1 MEQHLKIN
9 KNFKAIIVCSRIFTI
24 TPISILFYQAHGLSF
39 SQIMIMR
46 IATFLST
53 SLIELPSGYIG
64 DRIGYKKVVQIG
76 LYLTLLSCL
85 GHIFSDSF
93 TSFMIWKIM
102 WGVGLAMLS
111 GADEAWYYASLMSLG
126 RENQYGNN
134 ISEAHSMVQ
143 FITAFSLIISS
154 ALFFLDIRLPF
165 AFNAIFFCV
174 ALVATKNLKDNK
186 QLHNIKSV
194 QGKKNNFSLESIYQI
209 INHTNIYFLF
219 ADVLF
224 VSTTIFMFETYQ
236 PQMTESNIPV
246 SYFGIIY
253 FLFSLI
259 TGFGARFYSFIENKY
274 ANVLKFDLKYY
285 FFLVVLQALSSLA
298 VCFFSSN
305 TFIILLIFSIQE
317 FIFGYFRVYSN
328 VAINKNVDNAYRATI
343 LSVKSLLNSV
353 FKIIIFMILGKIMD
367 RYYLNTTY
375 VVIALVFLI
384 GGILIGFIA
393 KVNAFI
399 FLFSN
404 RSRE

>member
-1 MEQHLKIN
+1 ME
-9 KNFKAIIVCSRIFTI
+9 
-24 TPISILFYQAHGLSF
+24 PGLS
-39 SQIMIMR
+39 
-46 IATFLST
+46 
-53 SLIELPSGYIG
+53 LIHI
-64 DRIGYKKVVQIG
+64 
-76 LYLTLLSCL
+76 SC
-85 GHIFSDSF
+85 
-93 TSFMIWKIM
+93 
-102 WGVGLAMLS
+102 
-111 GADEAWYYASLMSLG
+111 Y
-126 RENQYGNN
+126 
-134 ISEAHSMVQ
+134 
-143 FITAFSLIISS
+143 
-154 ALFFLDIRLPF
+154 
-165 AFNAIFFCV
+165 C
-174 ALVATKNLKDNK
+174 NLR
-186 QLHNIKSV
+186 
-194 QGKKNNFSLESIYQI
+194 
-209 INHTNIYFLF
+209 
-219 ADVLF
+219 
-224 VSTTIFMFETYQ
+224 
-236 PQMTESNIPV
+236 
-246 SYFGIIY
+246 

-305 TFIILLIFSIQE
+305 SFIILLIFSIQE

>member
-194 QGKKNNFSLESIYQI
+194 QGKKNNFSY
-209 INHTNIYFLF
+209 
-219 ADVLF
+219 
-224 VSTTIFMFETYQ
+224 
-236 PQMTESNIPV
+236 
-246 SYFGIIY
+246 
-253 FLFSLI
+253 
-259 TGFGARFYSFIENKY
+259 K
-274 ANVLKFDLKYY
+274 
-285 FFLVVLQALSSLA
+285 
-298 VCFFSSN
+298 
-305 TFIILLIFSIQE
+305 
-317 FIFGYFRVYSN
+317 
-328 VAINKNVDNAYRATI
+328 
-343 LSVKSLLNSV
+343 
-353 FKIIIFMILGKIMD
+353 
-367 RYYLNTTY
+367 
-375 VVIALVFLI
+375 
-384 GGILIGFIA
+384 
-393 KVNAFI
+393 
-399 FLFSN
+399 
-404 RSRE
+404 